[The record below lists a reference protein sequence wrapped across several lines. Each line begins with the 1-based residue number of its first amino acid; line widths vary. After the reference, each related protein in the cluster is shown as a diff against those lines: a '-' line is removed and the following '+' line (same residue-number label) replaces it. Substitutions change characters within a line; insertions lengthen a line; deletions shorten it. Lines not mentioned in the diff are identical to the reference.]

1 MPFNQH
7 SASELVLSV
16 AFPCTLA
23 APNYGAAQP
32 YVKESPEKARYVDA
46 VEAELGAL
54 DEDVRARPIVALR
67 LSGGASIMKADKM
80 LHLVKSLKKTLAV
93 QPRAQVAIDVEP
105 LTVCTPSLTDWT
117 SCGIGRVNF
126 NAWSVIDK
134 ELSAFGALHDRE
146 QVQNAMLF
154 MDKFHMDNVNVRLL
168 IGLPGQKRGG
178 LRESVL
184 SFATLGYPHISLLP
198 LVEVDPAKAAELPD
212 RATRQ
217 EFYQVAREELAKQ
230 GYEEYMVGA
239 FVAKGHPHARDV
251 FETAQRTGAGL
262 FGLGAGAHSRYDG
275 FLYENVAAF
284 NTYVNHADDFEA
296 IMRNPRREGADVAQL
311 RTVLGALDLLESFT
325 AADLASAC
333 GVEAID
339 PAVQAWLDARVGD
352 GLVACEGGAYS
363 YTEEGRF
370 ARLEELGRD
379 LRF

>member
-1 MPFNQH
+1 MSFNQH
-7 SASELVLSV
+7 PASDLVLDV

-23 APNYGAAQP
+23 APHYGTAQP

-54 DEDVRARPIVALR
+54 DEDIRTRPIVALR
-67 LSGGASIMKADKM
+67 LSGGASIMKADKV

-93 QPRAQVAIDVEP
+93 QPRAQLAIDVEP
-105 LTVCTPSLTDWT
+105 LTVCTPSLSDWT
-117 SCGIGRVNF
+117 SCGINRVNF
-126 NAWSVIDK
+126 NVWSVIDK
-134 ELSAFGALHDRE
+134 ELAAFGAQHDRE

-168 IGLPGQKRGG
+168 VGLPGQTRGG

-184 SFATLGYPHISLLP
+184 SFATLGYPHITLLP
-198 LVEVDPAKAAELPD
+198 LAEDDPARAAELPD
-212 RATRQ
+212 RAACRELWQ
-217 EFYQVAREELAKQ
+217 MACEELAKQ
-230 GYEEYMVGA
+230 GYEEYLVGS

-251 FETAQRTGAGL
+251 FETAQRTGAGVL
-262 FGLGAGAHSRYDG
+262 ALGAGARNRYDG

-296 IMRNPRREGADVAQL
+296 IVRNPRREGADVAQL
-311 RTVLGALDLLESFT
+311 RAALGALDLLEGFT
-325 AADLASAC
+325 ASDLAQAC
-333 GVEAID
+333 GVEAAD
-339 PAVQAWLDARVGD
+339 PAVQAWLDARVGE